1 MQHQNSTTNLYEK
14 QEDLDILL
22 NNLLQG
28 IICINSAG
36 IITTYNLAAEKML
49 GLNQQ
54 SALNS
59 PFLNHFKDS
68 IFGFSIQKALKE
80 KKIPLF
86 KFTHPYLNPK
96 ISGSD
101 VERNLEIKCE
111 FGKNELII
119 FLYDITDI
127 KKTQKLAHANNRL
140 KDLGGMTAML
150 AHEIRNPLGGIKG
163 FASLLRRD
171 LENEPNLRQMV
182 DFIIEGTDN
191 LNKLVTHVLNFA
203 HPLDIQFIS
212 ENLNEL
218 IANLKKTIEADPK
231 LQSQISSENITIKIK
246 TSADAIILAIDKELF
261 RSCLLN
267 LIINGI
273 QAMPKGGLLTIWLG
287 ETDDEVIIQVIDTG
301 IGISKENLKKIFSA
315 FFTTKPDGNGFG
327 LLEVYKVVQAHK
339 GTIEVNST
347 PDTGTCFTIKIP
359 KNR

>member
-1 MQHQNSTTNLYEK
+1 MQHQNSTTNFTMRPT
-14 QEDLDILL
+14 DLDIIL

-36 IITTYNLAAEKML
+36 IITTYNLSAEKIL
-49 GLNQQ
+49 GWKQN

-59 PFLNHFKDS
+59 PFSKHFKDS
-68 IFGFSIQKALKE
+68 IFGFSIQKALTE
-80 KKIPLF
+80 KKIPQF
-86 KFTHPYLNPK
+86 KFSHPYLNDQ
-96 ISGSD
+96 I
-101 VERNLEIKCE
+101 LEIQSQ
-111 FGKNELII
+111 FGQNELII
-119 FLYDITDI
+119 FIHDVTDI
-127 KKTQKLAHANNRL
+127 KKTQKLAHASNRL

-171 LENEPNLRQMV
+171 LEKEPNLRQMV

-191 LNKLVTHVLNFA
+191 LNKLVSHVLNFA
-203 HPLDIQFIS
+203 HPLEIQFTPV
-212 ENLNEL
+212 NLKEMIL
-218 IANLKKTIEADPK
+218 NLKKTIEFDPK
-231 LQSQISSENITIKIK
+231 YNQNISIDIHSFSDQIV
-246 TSADAIILAIDKELF
+246 LAIDPELF

-267 LIINGI
+267 LIINGV
-273 QAMPKGGLLTIWLG
+273 QAMPQGGSLTITLE
-287 ETDDEVIIQVIDTG
+287 ETSDEVVIQVIDTG

-347 PDTGTCFTIKIP
+347 LEVGTCFTIKIP